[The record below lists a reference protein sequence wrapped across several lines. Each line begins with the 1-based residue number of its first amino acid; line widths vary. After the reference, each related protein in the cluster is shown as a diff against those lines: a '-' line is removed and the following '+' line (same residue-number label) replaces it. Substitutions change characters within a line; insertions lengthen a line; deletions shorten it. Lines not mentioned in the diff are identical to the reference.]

1 MSRLIHRLT
10 VMCAVFQL
18 SIGLAIAQEP
28 LTTLIPWRQFEGYPR
43 SQQIGDQG
51 HRILDSWFTGRW
63 YCAVIGAG
71 SKGKPANVP
80 FAAPG
85 LPITD
90 ESAIAIVAIDT
101 KSDQAR
107 CTLLRPAVLKHLRI
121 QSKDCFSIVA
131 EDAKVERLRR
141 ECHDIDFSLPEMVA
155 VHRKIPCD
163 FEPRDGIVR
172 ARQDR
177 PIAANGTEKMNWLTS
192 EGNGF
197 ATIDVTEANPRTHL
211 LSHGSVQ
218 DRIIVSQAI
227 GKSLFSVSEQDASVT
242 GRTYWLVSEAMFPP
256 RHGESKARV
265 AKVHVPRTLIGPV
278 MRMALVV
285 EYASES
291 LSLFE
296 VTNGQVKR
304 CYDFPDGYTL
314 ARFEVSE
321 EEKFAAIEMQS
332 SRSGVSD
339 LTVSVDLATGKV
351 IPFADH
357 TEQEPLLFTVGI
369 TNQGSLI
376 QEGNCGVFVAD
387 PATQPRLLREL
398 LSGCR

>member
-43 SQQIGDQG
+43 RQQIGDQG

-227 GKSLFSVSEQDASVT
+227 GKSLFSVSEHARGGPAQ
-242 GRTYWLVSEAMFPP
+242 LLSE
-256 RHGESKARV
+256 
-265 AKVHVPRTLIGPV
+265 
-278 MRMALVV
+278 
-285 EYASES
+285 
-291 LSLFE
+291 
-296 VTNGQVKR
+296 
-304 CYDFPDGYTL
+304 
-314 ARFEVSE
+314 
-321 EEKFAAIEMQS
+321 
-332 SRSGVSD
+332 
-339 LTVSVDLATGKV
+339 
-351 IPFADH
+351 
-357 TEQEPLLFTVGI
+357 
-369 TNQGSLI
+369 
-376 QEGNCGVFVAD
+376 FVATFGLI
-387 PATQPRLLREL
+387 AVSRGCAQVQPRLGPFAVAAYIVGAYWFTASTSFASNTSSTSSPPSAQRW
-398 LSGCR
+398 SAR